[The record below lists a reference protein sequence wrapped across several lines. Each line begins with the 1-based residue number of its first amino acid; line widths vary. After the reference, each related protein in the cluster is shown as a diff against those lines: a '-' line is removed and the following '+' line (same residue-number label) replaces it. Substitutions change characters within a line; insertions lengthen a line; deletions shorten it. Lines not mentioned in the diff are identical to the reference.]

1 MSIST
6 FLTIIIF
13 EITFTCLFLFLWIL
27 HNFDKISD
35 KQRDLEL
42 QVKDL
47 ERELEIFKKELQ
59 LIISKLQKTFTPK
72 WKFFCFLL
80 ASFKNCRT
88 FAPFKSNAILV
99 YCKHIY

>member
-47 ERELEIFKKELQ
+47 EREFEIFKKR
-59 LIISKLQKTFTPK
+59 I
-72 WKFFCFLL
+72 
-80 ASFKNCRT
+80 
-88 FAPFKSNAILV
+88 AIDNE
-99 YCKHIY
+99 

>member
-13 EITFTCLFLFLWIL
+13 EITFTCLFLWIL

-42 QVKDL
+42 QVKNL
-47 ERELEIFKKELQ
+47 ERELEIFKK
-59 LIISKLQKTFTPK
+59 
-72 WKFFCFLL
+72 
-80 ASFKNCRT
+80 KNC
-88 FAPFKSNAILV
+88 N
-99 YCKHIY
+99 

>member
-27 HNFDKISD
+27 HNFNKISD

-59 LIISKLQKTFTPK
+59 LIISKLQKNFRSTAK
-72 WKFFCFLL
+72 VFC
-80 ASFKNCRT
+80 SHK
-88 FAPFKSNAILV
+88 
-99 YCKHIY
+99 